1 MKYVITIFLMFV
13 VNLHT
18 IHGQVTRTDSL
29 NKLFLRAGKDT
40 NSILTL
46 VEIAGAYQFFNSDSA
61 LILIHKAMELARELH
76 FTRGEVRATSRQG
89 EVLHLRGELPQAL
102 EAELTA
108 IQLSRKY
115 NYQEAE
121 AESLVFLATIYL
133 DLADYRQALTYLFQA
148 KNIYD
153 KIAGQLSPGVAQQF
167 PPYGLSNI
175 GKAYEKLNIIDS
187 ALYFQRLALKYP
199 IKLIYQLQADIL
211 MGIGNI
217 EKRQK
222 NLGNAL
228 TTFRQVLNITGISK
242 DLLNGSGAH
251 YEIAEI
257 HKEQNNIDSAIHHAQ
272 QAFITGEQSS
282 AKISSLNAASLLAQL
297 YKTKDKLDSAFYYQQ
312 AAMNTK
318 DSLFGLDKFH
328 KLQLLTL
335 SEQQRLHG
343 IAEEQERSKARI
355 QRTFFLWS
363 IGVVLL
369 IVFVLWRSNK
379 LQKKANHQLND
390 KNLQI
395 EKQSESL
402 KKTLEEL
409 KATQA
414 QLIQSEKMASLGE
427 LTAGIAHEIQNPLN
441 FVNNFSELNAELLTE
456 IKEQL
461 EKENISPAGKQTIT
475 AIVDNVTQNLE
486 KITQHGK
493 RADAIVK
500 GMLQHSRN
508 NSGEKE
514 LTDINV
520 LADEYLRLSYHG
532 LRASDKSFNAAIQTN
547 FDPALNKINIIP
559 QDIGRVLINLF
570 NNAFYSV
577 NEKKKQKGKD
587 YEPIVWVNTKM
598 VGKQVEIK
606 IRDNG
611 NGISKRFM
619 EKIYQPFF
627 TTKPSGQGTG
637 LGLSLSYDIIKAHQG
652 EIKIN
657 TAEGEFAEFTILL

>member
-1 MKYVITIFLMFV
+1 MKYVFTILLMFV
-13 VNLHT
+13 LNLHT
-18 IHGQVTRTDSL
+18 IHGQVTRTDSIHRL
-29 NKLFLRAGKDT
+29 LLRAGKDT
-40 NSILTL
+40 NSILNL
-46 VEIAGAYQFFNSDSA
+46 VEVAGAYQFFNSDSA
-61 LILIHKAMELARELH
+61 LILTHKAMELARELH
-76 FTRGEVRATSRQG
+76 FTRGEVKATSRQG

-115 NYQEAE
+115 HYPETE
-121 AESLVFLATIYL
+121 AESLIFIATIYL

-199 IKLIYQLQADIL
+199 INITSELQADIL
-211 MGIGNI
+211 VGIGDI

-222 NLGNAL
+222 NFSNAL
-228 TTFRQVLNITGISK
+228 TTFRQVLYITGISK

-251 YEIAEI
+251 YKIAEI
-257 HKEQNNIDSAIHHAQ
+257 HKEQNNIDSAIYHARL
-272 QAFITGEQSS
+272 AFITGEQSS
-282 AKISSLNAASLLAQL
+282 AKTSSLNAASLLAQL

-355 QRTFFLWS
+355 QRTVFLWS

-402 KKTLEEL
+402 KKTLDEL
-409 KATQA
+409 KSTQV
-414 QLIQSEKMASLGE
+414 QLIQQEKMASLGQ

-441 FVNNFSELNAELLTE
+441 FVNNFSEVNKELIGEMKSELVAGNREEAIE
-456 IKEQL
+456 IANDL
-461 EKENISPAGKQTIT
+461 E
-475 AIVDNVTQNLE
+475 QNLE
-486 KITQHGK
+486 KINHHGK

-500 GMLQHSRN
+500 GMLQHSRT
-508 NSGEKE
+508 STGKKE
-514 LTDINV
+514 PTDINK
-520 LADEYLRLSYHG
+520 LADEYLRLSYFG
-532 LRASDKSFNAAIQTN
+532 LRAKDQYLMQTCK
-547 FDPALNKINIIP
+547 P
-559 QDIGRVLINLF
+559 
-570 NNAFYSV
+570 
-577 NEKKKQKGKD
+577 
-587 YEPIVWVNTKM
+587 T
-598 VGKQVEIK
+598 
-606 IRDNG
+606 
-611 NGISKRFM
+611 FM
-619 EKIYQPFF
+619 KVPV
-627 TTKPSGQGTG
+627 K
-637 LGLSLSYDIIKAHQG
+637 
-652 EIKIN
+652 
-657 TAEGEFAEFTILL
+657 

>member
-1 MKYVITIFLMFV
+1 MKYVFTILLMFAL
-13 VNLHT
+13 NLRT
-18 IHGQVTRTDSL
+18 IHGQVTRTDSIHRL
-29 NKLFLRAGKDT
+29 LLRAGKDT
-40 NSILTL
+40 NSILTI
-46 VEIAGAYQFFNSDSA
+46 VEVASAYQFFNSDSA
-61 LILIHKAMELARELH
+61 LILTHKAMELARELH
-76 FTRGEVRATSRQG
+76 FTRGEVKATSRQG
-89 EVLHLRGELPQAL
+89 EILHLRGELPQAL

-115 NYQEAE
+115 HYPETE
-121 AESLVFLATIYL
+121 AESLIFIATIYL

-199 IKLIYQLQADIL
+199 IKLIYELQADIL

-217 EKRQK
+217 EKRKK
-222 NLGNAL
+222 NLDNAL

-257 HKEQNNIDSAIHHAQ
+257 HNQQNNIDSAIHHARL
-272 QAFITGEQSS
+272 AFITGEQSS

-297 YKTKDKLDSAFYYQQ
+297 YKTKDRLDSAFYYQQ
-312 AAMNTK
+312 TAINIK
-318 DSLFGLDKFH
+318 ESLFGLDKFR

-355 QRTFFLWS
+355 QRTVFLWS

-409 KATQA
+409 KSTQA

-441 FVNNFSELNAELLTE
+441 FVNNFSEVSNELISEMVEEVDKGNTDEVKAIAED
-456 IKEQL
+456 IK
-461 EKENISPAGKQTIT
+461 
-475 AIVDNVTQNLE
+475 QNLE
-486 KITQHGK
+486 KINHHGK

-500 GMLQHSRN
+500 GMLQHSR
-508 NSGEKE
+508 SSSALKE
-514 LTDINV
+514 PTDINA
-520 LADEYLRLSYHG
+520 LANEYLRLSYHG
-532 LRASDKSFNAAIQTN
+532 FRAKDKSFDATLETD
-547 FDPALNKINIIP
+547 FDNSIDKINIIP
-559 QDIGRVLINLF
+559 QDIGRVLLNVY
-570 NNAFYSV
+570 NNAFYAV
-577 NEKKKQKGKD
+577 NEKMKLQPEDYAPAVSVSTKKVDGK
-587 YEPIVWVNTKM
+587 I
-598 VGKQVEIK
+598 EIK
-606 IRDNG
+606 VEDNG
-611 NGISKRFM
+611 SGIPQ
-619 EKIYQPFF
+619 KIVHKIFQPFF
-627 TTKPSGQGTG
+627 TTKPTRQGTG
-637 LGLSLSYDIIKAHQG
+637 LGLSLSYDIIKAHGG
-652 EIKIN
+652 EIKVE
-657 TAEGEFAEFTILL
+657 TEEGKGTEFTVLIATNH